1 MEIIKAILGILS
13 FSFVLGGSYIW
24 TMALSGIHEDSYMDC
39 VGALIFVP
47 FLNLYYIGKILGND
61 LIGYL
66 LIAISIA
73 KLFAPY
79 EKFML
84 ISGISNAVIFVF
96 LMLATVK
103 ACIELNTKEIKTC

>member
-1 MEIIKAILGILS
+1 MEILKAILGTLS
-13 FSFVLGGSYIW
+13 FSFILGGSYIW
-24 TMALSGIHEDSYMDC
+24 TMALSGIYEDNYMNC

-47 FLNLYYIGKILGND
+47 FLNLYYIGKILGSD

-79 EKFML
+79 EEYLL
-84 ISGISNAVIFVF
+84 ISGIGNAVIFVF
-96 LMLATVK
+96 LMLATIK
-103 ACIELNTKEIKTC
+103 ACVELNTKEIKTC